1 MQKRTACA
9 VVIAQGLLLLL
20 LLLLL
25 AGGCA
30 STAIKVGDRA
40 PDFQLSSLDGRTVK
54 LSDFRGKPILLS
66 FWAYG

>member
-1 MQKRTACA
+1 MQKRTALA
-9 VVIAQGLLLLL
+9 SVFAQG

-25 AGGCA
+25 AGGCV

-40 PDFQLSSLDGRTVK
+40 PDFQLTALDGKTLK
-54 LSDFRGKPILLS
+54 LSDFRGKPVLLS